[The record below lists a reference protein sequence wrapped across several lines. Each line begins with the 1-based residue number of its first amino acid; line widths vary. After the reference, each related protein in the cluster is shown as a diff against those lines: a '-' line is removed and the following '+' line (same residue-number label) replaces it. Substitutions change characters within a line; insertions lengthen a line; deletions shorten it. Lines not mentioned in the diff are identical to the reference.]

1 MLKDSIKSKLSF
13 CSATETTEGQ
23 EILAQNIG
31 IVTVL
36 LLSSKLDGL
45 TVEDSNSRCSLS
57 GRNSQNSRFEIF
69 EIFPNFLKKL

>member
-31 IVTVL
+31 IVTV
-36 LLSSKLDGL
+36 
-45 TVEDSNSRCSLS
+45 
-57 GRNSQNSRFEIF
+57 
-69 EIFPNFLKKL
+69 